1 MDADTFRALLVILD
15 HVDPNKASDEISDAW
30 HCNSSKSKSCRSCS
44 ILDESGVKT
53 VISYLPVVPSAPQ
66 TEASGPF

>member
-30 HCNSSKSKSCRSCS
+30 HECVA
-44 ILDESGVKT
+44 I
-53 VISYLPVVPSAPQ
+53 
-66 TEASGPF
+66 AS